1 MSALI
6 ALKLLAGVAALL
18 CWVAAAAVRSAR
30 DWPYRHNSGCDG
42 ERTALS
48 NVPKLFL
55 ASAVSGGVAVFLDA
69 LQ

>member
-1 MSALI
+1 MPALI

-18 CWVAAAAVRSAR
+18 WAAAAAVRSAR
-30 DWPYRHNSGCDG
+30 DWPYRHNRGCDG

-48 NVPKLFL
+48 NVPQLFL
-55 ASAVSGGVAVFLDA
+55 APAVSGGVAVFLDA